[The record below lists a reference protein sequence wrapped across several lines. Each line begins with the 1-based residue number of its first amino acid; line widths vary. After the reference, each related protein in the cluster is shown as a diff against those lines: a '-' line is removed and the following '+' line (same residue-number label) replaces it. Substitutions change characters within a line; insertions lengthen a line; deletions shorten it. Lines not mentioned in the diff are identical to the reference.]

1 MDYLFYQNKRF
12 VDLIQ
17 VIEANF
23 VYNLSVEMTIAY
35 YDGIYIE
42 DISRALKE
50 HNDIL
55 TQFTFLF
62 DNIDEYSEL
71 IVKDIYHNHL
81 LRFKILRGR
90 WFINS
95 GRVEHGGKS

>member
-1 MDYLFYQNKRF
+1 MFYQNKRF

-23 VYNLSVEMTIAY
+23 VYNLVVEMMIAY
-35 YDGIYIE
+35 DDGIYIE
-42 DISRALKE
+42 EISRVLKE

-55 TQFTFLF
+55 TQFLFLF

-71 IVKDIYHNHL
+71 IVKDICHNHL
-81 LRFKILRGR
+81 L
-90 WFINS
+90 
-95 GRVEHGGKS
+95 